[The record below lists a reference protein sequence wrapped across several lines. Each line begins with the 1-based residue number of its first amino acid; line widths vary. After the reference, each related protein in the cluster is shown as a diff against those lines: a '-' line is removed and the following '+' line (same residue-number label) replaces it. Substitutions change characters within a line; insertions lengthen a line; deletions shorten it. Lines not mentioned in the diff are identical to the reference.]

1 MPTVYFLSRSLFPGP
16 FSLSWF
22 SYVVKLDLNHCA
34 FCHEETGPL
43 HKWKGNIIRF
53 MSLRT

>member
-1 MPTVYFLSRSLFPGP
+1 MYFLSRSLFPGP

-22 SYVVKLDLNHCA
+22 SYVVKLDLNHFA

-53 MSLRT
+53 MFLKT